1 MSCLKFRLKTIAEI
15 GLSQGLD
22 YEKIP
27 YLTYLRSKSVSH
39 MITAKKKNNSVPR
52 MYVRWTDIE
61 KMSISVGKLAGM

>member
-1 MSCLKFRLKTIAEI
+1 MSCLKFHLKTIAEI

-39 MITAKKKNNSVPR
+39 MITAKKKNNGVAR